1 MKIKQ
6 VCEQTGLTAR
16 TVRFYSE
23 RGLIHPRRYE
33 QNERN
38 YYEYSVEDVRSLLRI
53 STLRQ
58 AEFSLEEISRMMHDA
73 QAARRIITLHM
84 QRLSEREA
92 RTVKLLK
99 NMEELCRQPDIDFE
113 TFADALVSSAG

>member
-1 MKIKQ
+1 M
-6 VCEQTGLTAR
+6 
-16 TVRFYSE
+16 
-23 RGLIHPRRYE
+23 
-33 QNERN
+33 
-38 YYEYSVEDVRSLLRI
+38 EDVRSLLRI

-99 NMEELCRQPDIDFE
+99 NMEKLCRQPDIDFE
-113 TFADALVSSAG
+113 TFADALVNSVG